1 MLRATTWTLGL
12 FGAGTALTRVFAS
25 GWAEPLVL
33 LLLGA
38 ALLYVSARTGAREQR
53 SLDTIATGARERRTQ
68 GTIAAKGVT
77 AQAS

>member
-25 GWAEPLVL
+25 GWVEPLVL

-38 ALLYVSARTGAREQR
+38 ALLYVSARTG
-53 SLDTIATGARERRTQ
+53 RERRARTVD
-68 GTIAAKGVT
+68 AAGVAKPAT
-77 AQAS
+77 ASAT